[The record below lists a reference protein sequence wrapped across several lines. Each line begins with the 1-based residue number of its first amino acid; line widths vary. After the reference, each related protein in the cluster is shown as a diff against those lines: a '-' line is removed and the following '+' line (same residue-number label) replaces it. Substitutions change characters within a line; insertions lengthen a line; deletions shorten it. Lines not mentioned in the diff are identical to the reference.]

1 MAKENDPDYVF
12 SGEQLAG
19 PGAGA
24 EGCGKDRV
32 LWSMEGADG
41 VVTVVPMD
49 GTEITIHGEDE
60 AELFIKCLR
69 DYFPKE

>member
-1 MAKENDPDYVF
+1 MAKEDDTDYVF
-12 SGEQLAG
+12 SSEQLAD
-19 PGAGA
+19 PGIGA
-24 EGCGKDRV
+24 EGCGKYRV

-41 VVTVVPMD
+41 VVTVAPMD

-69 DYFPKE
+69 DYFQKE